1 MTQSF
6 LPYLEKFSADITKA
20 FKLKFDFNL
29 RESRWAK
36 KMKMLKKNR
45 LLQKGA
51 LVFPHPFKEPPVKLP
66 DWMKEKAASLPSQP
80 IQPDLF

>member
-1 MTQSF
+1 
-6 LPYLEKFSADITKA
+6 
-20 FKLKFDFNL
+20 L

-51 LVFPHPFKEPPVKLP
+51 LVFPHPFKEPAVKLP